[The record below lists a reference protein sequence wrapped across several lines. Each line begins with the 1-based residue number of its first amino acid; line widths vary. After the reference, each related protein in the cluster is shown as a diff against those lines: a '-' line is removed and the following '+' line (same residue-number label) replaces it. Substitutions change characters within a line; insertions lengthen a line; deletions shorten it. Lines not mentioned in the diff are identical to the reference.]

1 MIGVPSIMS
10 FADDTVKVV
19 RSEYDHDY
27 ARSYVPT
34 PEVKEELK
42 KISGKLGDCLYD
54 DYRREIDTLKP
65 NVHIDNEIA
74 ILMAA
79 EEDVKQSRRNLRRRA
94 RNICPSS
101 GPTKEEEYELK
112 YLNKQSLRKMY
123 ELEDFKRDFNTKP
136 FVATEMV
143 DLSFERIEDNIRKRQ
158 QALQNLRRE
167 IYEASV
173 LQLAGYYAKA
183 KELKETYTETS
194 VVNLSNATKP
204 DQTSKTNVEKSKHRP
219 KSDEKMSERIPGTA
233 EKMSKASPKNA
244 MKKSTHDTKIK
255 LEKPKRISRGSSE
268 SDTDGD
274 DSYTNVMET
283 YQAERLR
290 FEKNL
295 EIFSARLEE
304 FVDSH
309 RKIHEEEEVSI
320 KPKKKQQT
328 DVKIFKTVKA
338 DVKMVNSN
346 IKAVQANVKM
356 VDNNVKAVKADVK
369 MIDNNVKSLKTDV
382 EVLKSDVNTLKSDVN
397 ALKSN
402 VKTVKADIQTAKA
415 KVKTVKV
422 VKSDVKLANDDVRPD
437 VKTTKSEGK
446 IVLQEKTKDAQR
458 DRKQKRSSEKSDV
471 TIVSQHD
478 CQEKIQAQTV
488 QEERRRKKKVF
499 RLPREDIQAYVDSC
513 DHERAEKRRPKKRK
527 ETSVSSISE
536 VLDFPLN
543 QEEENGGEVTMDIV
557 MQELDK
563 EENDGEVTMDIVMQE
578 LDKEEKDGEVTMD
591 IVIKEL
597 DKEGSDVDV
606 ADELGEQPLWE
617 EESDGEISKELVILP
632 LPTLDP
638 MPVYIDNFQA
648 SCVLTQLFSSRDDYD
663 ENFEADYVIPP
674 YESERRIYTKQK
686 KVYCHQNKPHTGQR
700 RKIVHVAPQRR

>member
-1 MIGVPSIMS
+1 MDTSQYKLGVPSIMS

-19 RSEYDHDY
+19 RSEYDYDY
-27 ARSYVPT
+27 MRKYVPT
-34 PEVKEELK
+34 PEVKKELK
-42 KISGKLGDCLYD
+42 EISRKLGDCLYD
-54 DYRREIDTLKP
+54 GYRREINTLKP

-74 ILMAA
+74 KLMAA
-79 EEDVKQSRRNLRRRA
+79 EEDLKQSRRNLRRRA
-94 RNICPSS
+94 QNICPSS

-112 YLNKQSLRKMY
+112 ELNRQSLQKMY
-123 ELEDFKRDFNTKP
+123 ELDDFKRDFIIKP
-136 FVATEMV
+136 FVATEKV

-173 LQLAGYYAKA
+173 LHVAGYYMKA
-183 KELKETYTETS
+183 KELKKTSWETTD
-194 VVNLSNATKP
+194 A
-204 DQTSKTNVEKSKHRP
+204 EKSKHQP
-219 KSDEKMSERIPGTA
+219 KSDEKKSECKPATVL
-233 EKMSKASPKNA
+233 KMSKHSS
-244 MKKSTHDTKIK
+244 KKSTRVTKNK
-255 LEKPKRISRGSSE
+255 VEKPKRTLRSCSE

-274 DSYTNVMET
+274 DSYAKVKEI
-283 YQAERLR
+283 YRAERLR

-295 EIFSARLEE
+295 EIFAARLEE
-304 FVDSH
+304 FMDSH
-309 RKIHEEEEVSI
+309 RNKHEEEEVSI
-320 KPKKKQQT
+320 KPKKKRQT
-328 DVKIFKTVKA
+328 DVKIFKT
-338 DVKMVNSN
+338 
-346 IKAVQANVKM
+346 VQANVKM
-356 VDNNVKAVKADVK
+356 VDNNVKTVQANVK
-369 MIDNNVKSLKTDV
+369 MVDNNVKTVQANVKMVDNNFKSLETDV
-382 EVLKSDVNTLKSDVN
+382 KTLRFDVN

-422 VKSDVKLANDDVRPD
+422 VKSDVKLVNDDVRPD
-437 VKTTKSEGK
+437 VKTTKSDGK
-446 IVLQEKTKDAQR
+446 IVLQEKTKDANR
-458 DRKQKRSSEKSDV
+458 NRKHRNPSEKSDV

-499 RLPREDIQAYVDSC
+499 RLPREDVQAYVDSC
-513 DHERAEKRRPKKRK
+513 DHERAEKRRTKKRK

-536 VLDFPLN
+536 H
-543 QEEENGGEVTMDIV
+543 
-557 MQELDK
+557 
-563 EENDGEVTMDIVMQE
+563 
-578 LDKEEKDGEVTMD
+578 
-591 IVIKEL
+591 
-597 DKEGSDVDV
+597 
-606 ADELGEQPLWE
+606 PLWE

-686 KVYCHQNKPHTGQR
+686 RVNCHQNKPHTGQR
-700 RKIVHVAPQRR
+700 RKIVHVAPQCR

>member
-1 MIGVPSIMS
+1 M
-10 FADDTVKVV
+10 
-19 RSEYDHDY
+19 E
-27 ARSYVPT
+27 SYVPT

-123 ELEDFKRDFNTKP
+123 ELEDFKRDFKTKP

-194 VVNLSNATKP
+194 VVNLSSATKP
-204 DQTSKTNVEKSKHRP
+204 DQTSKTNVEKSKHQP
-219 KSDEKMSERIPGTA
+219 KSDERKFERIPGTA
-233 EKMSKASPKNA
+233 EKISKALPKNA
-244 MKKSTHDTKIK
+244 VEKSTHDTKK
-255 LEKPKRISRGSSE
+255 KTKMEKPKKISRGSSE

-304 FVDSH
+304 FMDSH
-309 RKIHEEEEVSI
+309 RKIHKEEEVSI
-320 KPKKKQQT
+320 KPKKRQQN
-328 DVKIFKTVKA
+328 DVKIF
-338 DVKMVNSN
+338 
-346 IKAVQANVKM
+346 KAVQANVKM
-356 VDNNVKAVKADVK
+356 VNNNVKAVKADVK

-382 EVLKSDVNTLKSDVN
+382 EALKSDVNTLKSDVN

-422 VKSDVKLANDDVRPD
+422 VKSDVKLVNDDVRPD
-437 VKTTKSEGK
+437 VKTTKSDGK
-446 IVLQEKTKDAQR
+446 IVLQEKTKVAQR
-458 DRKQKRSSEKSDV
+458 DRKQRRSSEKNDV
-471 TIVSQHD
+471 TTVSQHD
-478 CQEKIQAQTV
+478 CQEKIQPQAV

-536 VLDFPLN
+536 
-543 QEEENGGEVTMDIV
+543 
-557 MQELDK
+557 
-563 EENDGEVTMDIVMQE
+563 
-578 LDKEEKDGEVTMD
+578 
-591 IVIKEL
+591 
-597 DKEGSDVDV
+597 
-606 ADELGEQPLWE
+606 QPVCE